1 MAKFSIDPSF
11 FGEIRFHPNLN
22 EVKSI
27 KYWQI
32 TANGEALK
40 KKLTEGEI
48 EWPKL
53 AKVGKYPKLG
63 AKPVKQ
69 GPRIKFCQNS
79 TMDHKGCL

>member
-1 MAKFSIDPSF
+1 MGKFATKSF
-11 FGEIRFHPNLN
+11 FWRKNKISSNPN
-22 EVKSI
+22 EVNSI